1 MEEKVHTTS
10 TCDGDNPEPAQAMA
24 RCDRECSTECMCT
37 KYHEERSKL
46 KTTRNHEVVLVDG
59 ADIGAATKIVPAT
72 CVTHALQPMVGCCK
86 LEPHACAICLMSTHK
101 KHDVCSLAG
110 VMTESKAFVSAGAG
124 GDGDG
129 FKGKG
134 LYY

>member
-1 MEEKVHTTS
+1 MEEKS

-24 RCDRECSTECMCT
+24 RCEKCGKCTCT
-37 KYHEERSKL
+37 KHHEEHSKL
-46 KTTRNHEVVLVDG
+46 KTNRNHEVVLVDG
-59 ADIGAATKIVPAT
+59 ADIGAATTRIVPAT

-86 LEPHACAICLMSTHK
+86 LEPHACAMCLMSTHK

-110 VMTESKAFVSAGAG
+110 VMMESKAFVSAGAG

-129 FKGKG
+129 FKGTGKG